1 MGLWSK
7 MFGKPP
13 KPPSPVPRFP
23 FPSSPFQ
30 DRPPIRRM
38 LYYFQHAALR
48 DSALMWHDCMAEV
61 IAAGRIGEENARY
74 FWAKATNLALLAG
87 AIPGSLL
94 PSLEPTS
101 PDDPAHIMLE
111 EGVRI
116 LTSVPIHTRRR
127 DEFTAHVFVMPPPE
141 HSVEAHF
148 IGVVHR
154 GDEPA
159 RTVRYF
165 TLERVGDGSRP
176 PCVCEWV
183 SSGGHVNHGDRLE
196 PDLDAFSEDI
206 LSRAQPS

>member
-1 MGLWSK
+1 
-7 MFGKPP
+7 
-13 KPPSPVPRFP
+13 
-23 FPSSPFQ
+23 
-30 DRPPIRRM
+30 
-38 LYYFQHAALR
+38 
-48 DSALMWHDCMAEV
+48 MWHARIAEV
-61 IAAGRIGEENARY
+61 IAAGQIREENARY
-74 FWAKATNLALLAG
+74 FWAKATNLALLNG

-94 PSLEPTS
+94 PSLMPAS
-101 PDDPAHIMLE
+101 PDDPARIMLE

-148 IGVVHR
+148 IGAVHR

-159 RTVRYF
+159 LTVRYF
-165 TLERVGDGSRP
+165 TLERVADGSRP

-183 SSGGHVNHGDRLE
+183 SSGRHVHHRDALE

-206 LSRAQPS
+206 LSRAQP